1 MARPESRFIRKLTKT
16 QTQRLEQLRD
26 DGDNSRIRHRAHAV
40 LLSFHGTSVNDLVK
54 IFQSNRNTI
63 GGWLDRWEA
72 EGFDGLVDKPRTGAP
87 TKLDEQEQKRA
98 IELLQQTPQNAS
110 VALAKLQK
118 ETGIEISVDTL
129 KRLAKKNGLV
139 WKRMRKSLRGKR
151 DEKNFAT

>member
-72 EGFDGLVDKPRTGAP
+72 EGFDGLVDKPRPGAP

-139 WKRMRKSLRGKR
+139 WKRMRKSLRG
-151 DEKNFAT
+151 